1 MCIIIIIMTEEQRS
15 PRAHAQITNYVHSY
29 RNLVDMSVVDSEVV
43 QEVDDHVLLR
53 AVLESL

>member
-1 MCIIIIIMTEEQRS
+1 MCIYNIIMTEEQRS
-15 PRAHAQITNYVHSY
+15 PRARAQMTNYVHSY

-53 AVLESL
+53 VVLESL